1 MVAEQ
6 QVAAMMTAIQKL
18 SDKAEE
24 QHNTMVAMMAEVT
37 TQRAEMDKLNM
48 LMTGLAADTEALK
61 GSVDVRLAEGETKLT
76 QIFATNDT
84 RLMEIFARIEKA
96 LVTVQAKSDAQDQE
110 GAHRAQVSDAALA
123 AVQAKSDAQD
133 LEIARRMQESEAKV
147 TEALTQ
153 LAAAV
158 MANASAPVAGSGG
171 PAHAWGTPGAP
182 DPWAGQQAGQQ
193 AGQAAAPT
201 PAAPGPQWHQ
211 APPGMGPP
219 PPTREPERPKP
230 KDFLGVNPFN
240 GAIEGFPDWAD
251 RMVAKFGNFPGD
263 YSQLLEWSE
272 RQTDPITIQVEQG
285 LSPST
290 EEASRRIYD
299 ILTERTGPQVFDKRR
314 NAGLGRGLEFWRVLK
329 RDFGTYSLEAQAAKL
344 QNFMYPS
351 RVDMKDLGGAL
362 DRWET
367 LGRELGRNVDE
378 DFKFIALKALI
389 PTTMTE
395 QITLHGIKTY
405 ADALSF
411 VRRHIADRRNAAQA
425 SEVQRQAKIVTK
437 GAAPMD
443 ISAVLA
449 ALGIET
455 GGGEDV
461 ESDGQESASPLD
473 TFIAALR
480 NKGGGKGG
488 GKQETRECFN
498 CGKKGHIARDC
509 LQKAE
514 GKGESKGKGK
524 SKGGKGGKGQSKG
537 ANALYEEYEADACEL
552 SIGCLLSATQEMPI
566 NACSR
571 SEAQGDRWGNFVRIE
586 TLLDSGAAECVC
598 GSGHFGDVKME
609 SDPGRPKA
617 NTEYVTADGMRI
629 PNLGEKRVHGTT
641 TSGSPLNVKFQ
652 VTQVEKPLMAVSKLV
667 DAGHTVQFNENG
679 GQIVNSR
686 SGRITEFRRKDGVY
700 VLDMWV
706 PATTASASGG
716 MRL

>member
-6 QVAAMMTAIQKL
+6 QLAQMMAAIQTL
-18 SDKAEE
+18 S
-24 QHNTMVAMMAEVT
+24 NEV
-37 TQRAEMDKLNM
+37 DKLNA

-61 GSVDVRLAEGETKLT
+61 VSVNSRLAEGETTLN
-76 QIFATNDT
+76 QIFTKVEN
-84 RLMEIFARIEKA
+84 A
-96 LVTVQAKSDAQDQE
+96 LVTVQAKSDAQAQE
-110 GAHRAQVSDAALA
+110 GAQRAQTSDAALA

-133 LEIARRMQESEAKV
+133 LEIARRMQGSEAKI

-158 MANASAPVAGSGG
+158 MANASAPAAGSGG
-171 PAHAWGTPGAP
+171 PAPAWGTPGAP
-182 DPWAGQQAGQQ
+182 DPWGGQQAGQQ
-193 AGQAAAPT
+193 AGQAAGPM
-201 PAAPGPQWHQ
+201 PAASAAQPIPWQ
-211 APPGMGPP
+211 PPA
-219 PPTREPERPKP
+219 REPERPKP

-251 RMVAKFGNFPGD
+251 RMVAKFGNFPGE

-272 RQTDPITIQVEQG
+272 SQTDPITTQVEQN
-285 LSPST
+285 LSPSA

-455 GGGEDV
+455 GGSEDA
-461 ESDGQESASPLD
+461 ENDGQECASPLD

-488 GKQETRECFN
+488 GNKGGDKEETRECYN
-498 CGKKGHIARDC
+498 CGKKGHLSRNC
-509 LQKAE
+509 SQKAE
-514 GKGESKGKGK
+514 NKGEPKGWEPKGKGK
-524 SKGGKGGKGQSKG
+524 SKGGKGGKGPGKG
-537 ANALYEEYEADACEL
+537 ANALYEEYEGDACEL

-571 SEAQGDRWGNFVRIE
+571 AEAQGDRWGNFVRIE

-598 GSGHFGDVKME
+598 GSGHFGDVRME

-667 DAGHTVQFNENG
+667 DAGHTVQFTENG

-706 PATTASASGG
+706 PATTDSASGG